1 MRKTVAYFISI
12 LFLFYSGLSLLHP
25 SYEALAAW
33 MGPLLGSHIY
43 TILVIFTLFVI
54 DPMRN
59 IAVGLVWLVAGLLIG
74 LISRKKLGGAIT
86 AFLVWF
92 TMIPLLFASIFGVYM
107 NIMDRG
113 LTEIEISEVI
123 EIIPVLPDQLNI
135 ESFFEIPI
143 FSDLAPQ
150 AMEMASSMD
159 ESVDPMGLVMDIAMQ
174 FLTPVLLK
182 PVLIILGAIAGVIL
196 GATVLDKMD
205 LKLPTWKTGVTALI
219 MLTVLSQGLAAPLAH
234 GIDYDDGLYLE
245 VIGGYIESEGR
256 AITGQVLLGSEVEVI
271 SPGASALQDL
281 VVSLVITQ
289 KIFDPGVL
297 YSLPL
302 PNIEHMVPMTKIMP
316 DTFAVTVY
324 AELDPSIV
332 EARSEA
338 VIAEFEAVYGIELQ
352 KILSNPM
359 SFEENE
365 EESLPSMTFTVYYSM
380 NTFKETV
387 ENINSGFEEMGG
399 FADTVNERL
408 DGENMDIELYVAGM
422 ITPEYFQAMLPIE
435 EVPFGFEEP
444 FEAVFGH
451 TFSVLA
457 GIQMAKDGATVSG
470 DALDLRDLLEIST
483 PSYAINSDLSAVIV
497 SRDNHTGTSEGLDPD
512 TKVKL
517 SLPADSPDLMLLSM
531 VLPMF
536 GMMEIDSG
544 PPSSIDLRID
554 APGINVP
561 DVSLEK
567 TVQRNGDA
575 STYTVTAT
583 NNGATA
589 IENVEIHDSFPTK
602 YGVLVSGTNLA
613 SWSRLDPGESVSITY
628 DTVLSSPGVYT
639 EIPALMTWDGEVL
652 PSATASNILE
662 TRSKAPNGFSLLADT
677 YGSIKA
683 LGDMILNGRGYLL
696 DTALIGFV
704 LLIALIDVIRYVR
717 GRSKP
722 EPEAP
727 EEPSLPEPPEFGDT
741 PGDPL

>member
-1 MRKTVAYFISI
+1 MRKTAAYFISI
-12 LFLFYSGLSLLHP
+12 IFLFYSGLSLLHP
-25 SYEALAAW
+25 SYETLAAW

-74 LISRKKLGGAIT
+74 VISRKKLGGAIT

-92 TMIPLLFASIFGVYM
+92 TMIPLLFASIFGVYT

-113 LTEIEISEVI
+113 LTEIETSEVI

-143 FSDLAPQ
+143 FSDLALQ

-159 ESVDPMGLVMDIAMQ
+159 ESVDPMGLVWDMAMQ
-174 FLTPVLLK
+174 FVVPILLK
-182 PVLIILGAIAGVIL
+182 PVLIILGAIAGAIIGV
-196 GATVLDKMD
+196 TVLDKMD
-205 LKLPTWKTGVTALI
+205 IKLPTRKTGVVAII
-219 MLTVLSQGLAAPLAH
+219 MLIVISQGLAAPLAH

-245 VIGGYIESEGR
+245 VLGGYIESEGR

-271 SPGASALQDL
+271 SPGASALEDL

-302 PNIEHMVPMTKIMP
+302 PNIEHMVPIAKVLP
-316 DTFAVTVY
+316 NTFAVTVY
-324 AELDPSIV
+324 AEQDLSIV
-332 EARSEA
+332 EARSEQ
-338 VIAEFEAVYGIELQ
+338 VVSEFEAVYGIEFS
-352 KILSNPM
+352 KIISNSV

-365 EESLPSMTFTVYYSM
+365 EGSLPPMTFTVYYSM
-380 NTFKETV
+380 NTFEETV
-387 ENINSGFEEMGG
+387 ESINAGFDEMGG
-399 FADTVNERL
+399 FVDTVEERL
-408 DGENMDIELYVAGM
+408 DGENKDIELYVAGM
-422 ITPEYFQAMLPIE
+422 ITPEYFQAMLPLDD
-435 EVPFGFEEP
+435 VPFGFEEP

-457 GIQMAKDGATVSG
+457 GIQMTKDGATSNG
-470 DALDLRDLLEIST
+470 DTLDLRDLLEIST
-483 PSYAINSDLSAVIV
+483 PSYAADSDISAILV
-497 SRDNHTGTSEGLDPD
+497 SRDNYTGTSEVLDPD
-512 TKVKL
+512 TKLKL
-517 SLPADSPDLMLLSM
+517 SLPADSPELMLLSM
-531 VLPMF
+531 VLPML
-536 GMMEIDSG
+536 GVIDIDSG
-544 PPSSIDLRID
+544 PPNSIDLRIE

-567 TVQRNGDA
+567 TVQRDGDT

-583 NNGATA
+583 NNGANA
-589 IENVEIHDSFPTK
+589 IENLEIRDSFPTK
-602 YGVLVSGTNLA
+602 YGILESGTNQA
-613 SWSRLDPGESVSITY
+613 SQNRLSPGESVSITY
-628 DTVLSSPGVYT
+628 STLVSSPGVYT

-662 TRSKAPNGFSLLADT
+662 TLTKSPNGFSLLADT
-677 YGSIKA
+677 YGAMKA
-683 LGDMILNGRGYLL
+683 FGDLAFDGRGNLF
-696 DTALIGFV
+696 DVALIGFV
-704 LLIALIDVIRYVR
+704 SLIALIDVFRYIR
-717 GRSKP
+717 GRSKS

-727 EEPSLPEPPEFGDT
+727 EEPYLPDPPEFGDT